1 MLSETSLYKR
11 LKAYSRIEQDVAW
24 MWSFLKDRDLKRDII
39 FLIQNDQLL
48 KRGVDANEEVIGYY
62 SQLTESISNGRKKF
76 NTHYTL
82 KDTGEFFASMFIK
95 VLKDSFVMDADGK
108 KGKDNLF
115 EKYGDE
121 IIGLTDENLQKVI
134 ERIKEGF
141 INYLLSID

>member
-11 LKAYSRIEQDVAW
+11 LVSYSRIEQEIAW
-24 MWSFLKDRDLKRDII
+24 MWTFLKDRDLKRDII

-48 KRGVDANEEVIGYY
+48 KKGVDANDEVIGYY
-62 SQLTESISNGRKKF
+62 SQLTESISNGRKRF

-82 KDTGEFFASMFIK
+82 KDTGEFFASMFVA
-95 VLKDSFVMDADGK
+95 VLKDSFIIDADGQ

-141 INYLLSID
+141 VNYLLSID

>member
-62 SQLTESISNGRKKF
+62 SQLTESISNGRKK
-76 NTHYTL
+76 
-82 KDTGEFFASMFIK
+82 
-95 VLKDSFVMDADGK
+95 V
-108 KGKDNLF
+108 
-115 EKYGDE
+115 
-121 IIGLTDENLQKVI
+121 
-134 ERIKEGF
+134 
-141 INYLLSID
+141 

>member
-82 KDTGEFFASMFIK
+82 KDTGEFFASMFVT
-95 VLKDSFVMDADGK
+95 VLKDSFIIDADGQ